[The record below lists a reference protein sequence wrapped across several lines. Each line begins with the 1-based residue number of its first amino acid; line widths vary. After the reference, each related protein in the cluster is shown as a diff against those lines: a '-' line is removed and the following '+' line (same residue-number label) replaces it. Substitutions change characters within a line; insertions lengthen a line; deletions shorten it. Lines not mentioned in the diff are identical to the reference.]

1 MKVWALAASLLGVGG
16 VVAGAVVLSGVQ
28 VRSQVNAFT
37 DGLAPAE
44 VVTPARSAP
53 PIAAAAPAA
62 GSAPA
67 VSASAATPAA
77 SAPSIPA
84 PVSPEALPRAVSF
97 HQTNTYNGAVVYVPD
112 GCQGAYDVILH
123 FHGAHPYVRD
133 LVERANINA
142 VVAVFNSGNGAEK
155 YSQAFGAGGTL
166 SSLLRQIN
174 MATLPL
180 CPGATEHRVALMA
193 WSAGYAATEK
203 LVSRDEDRQHV
214 DAILLADGLH
224 AGFTNRRKRTFAPN
238 ALQAF
243 RDFGTLAKEG
253 KKLFAITHSSIMTDG
268 YGSTTECSRLLL
280 QALDVPCKS
289 TLISGSAGEFSIEG
303 FSGDDKAAHIVQF
316 RQMDATLLSKL
327 HARWTRAAP

>member
-1 MKVWALAASLLGVGG
+1 MRTWAVAAGLLGLG
-16 VVAGAVVLSGVQ
+16 GAVVAAALIGQRAQASAEGLS
-28 VRSQVNAFT
+28 NA
-37 DGLAPAE
+37 LAIAE
-44 VVTPARSAP
+44 RITPSSAP
-53 PIAAAAPAA
+53 RAASAVPAATATPPAAASAAAP
-62 GSAPA
+62 
-67 VSASAATPAA
+67 VSLES
-77 SAPSIPA
+77 
-84 PVSPEALPRAVSF
+84 LPRAVSF

-112 GCQGAYDVILH
+112 GCHDAYDVILH

-133 LVERANINA
+133 LVEKANINA
-142 VVAVFNSGNGAEK
+142 VVAVFNAGNGAEK

-166 SSLLRQIN
+166 GSLLRQVA

-203 LVSRDEDRQHV
+203 LLTRDEDRERI
-214 DAILLADGLH
+214 DAVLLADGLH
-224 AGFTNRRKRTFAPN
+224 AGFTDRWKRTFAPN

-243 RDFGTLAKEG
+243 RDFGALAKDG

-280 QALDVPCKS
+280 KALDVPCKS
-289 TLISGSAGEFSIEG
+289 ELISGSSGDFSIEG

-316 RQMDATLLSKL
+316 RQMDTTLLSKL
-327 HARWTRAAP
+327 HARWARPSP